1 LRKPTSNIRLKP
13 ATVELLN
20 KVRGPVT
27 QDYLIAALLKA
38 FIKSKLNFGDLLMNE
53 EPEEENE

>member
-27 QDYLIAALLKA
+27 QDYFIAALIMN
-38 FIKSKLNFGDLLMNE
+38 FIRAGHTVSDLIK
-53 EPEEENE
+53 EPEDD

>member
-1 LRKPTSNIRLKP
+1 MKKPTINIRLKP

-27 QDYLIAALLKA
+27 QDYLIAALLAA
-38 FIKSKLNFGDLLMNE
+38 FVSSGLSVSDLIK
-53 EPEEENE
+53 ENEGE